1 MTTRQGSS
9 FAKPQHLGDN
19 DSHMATSTNKSPLP
33 VPEKILYEQP
43 LNERIRTFLRLE
55 YLFKQAAHHL
65 DCHSEW
71 DSRATLNC
79 ILDILAVFGNTN
91 LKSEVL
97 KELERHAANLKR
109 HERNPNIDHTHLHNL
124 LDKIMAHMDSMHQ
137 INGQI
142 AGELKN
148 SEFLLSIRQR
158 SAIPGGTCDFDLP
171 AFHYWLNQPAK
182 VCTRD
187 LAHWLGNFD
196 EIGQAIQL
204 ILSLTRDSTPM
215 KPTLAEGGIFQRTLD
230 PNLPF
235 QLVRV
240 ALPAGLPYY
249 AELSGGRHRFTT
261 RFLQFSIEGDRS
273 QQTDQDVEFDL
284 ACCVI

>member
-1 MTTRQGSS
+1 MTTRPGSS
-9 FAKPQHLGDN
+9 FAKPQQLGDN
-19 DSHMATSTNKSPLP
+19 ATHMATSTHKSPLP
-33 VPEKILYEQP
+33 VPEKLLYEQP

-65 DCHSEW
+65 ECDSEW

-124 LDKIMAHMDSMHQ
+124 LDRIMAHMDSMHQ

-142 AGELKN
+142 AGDLKN

-249 AELSGGRHRFTT
+249 AELSGGRHRFTA

-273 QQTDQDVEFDL
+273 QQTDQDVEFEL

>member
-1 MTTRQGSS
+1 MTTRPGGS
-9 FAKPQHLGDN
+9 FANPQLLGDN
-19 DSHMATSTNKSPLP
+19 ADHMLTTPNNSPHP
-33 VPEKILYEQP
+33 VPKKILYEQP
-43 LNERIRTFLRLE
+43 LNERVRTFLRLE

-65 DCHSEW
+65 GCDTEW
-71 DSRATLNC
+71 DSRATLTC
-79 ILDILAVFGNTN
+79 ILDILAIFGNTN

-97 KELERHAANLKR
+97 KELERHATNLKR
-109 HERNPNIDHTHLHNL
+109 HEQNPDIDHTHLHSL
-124 LDKIMAHMDSMHQ
+124 LDRITAHIDRMHQ

-142 AGELKN
+142 ASELKS

-171 AFHYWLNQPAK
+171 AFHYWLKQPAK
-182 VCTRD
+182 DRTRD
-187 LAHWLGNFD
+187 LGSWLGNFD
-196 EIGQAIQL
+196 EIGQSIQL

-215 KPTLAEGGIFQRTLD
+215 KPTLAQGGIFQRSLD

-235 QLVRV
+235 QLVRI

-249 AELSGGRHRFTT
+249 AELSGGRHRFTV
-261 RFLQFSIEGDRS
+261 RFLQFSIAGDRS

>member
-1 MTTRQGSS
+1 MTTRPGGS
-9 FAKPQHLGDN
+9 FANPQQLGDN
-19 DSHMATSTNKSPLP
+19 DDHMANTTDKSPLA
-33 VPEKILYEQP
+33 VPKKILYEQP
-43 LNERIRTFLRLE
+43 LNERVRTFLRLE

-65 DCHSEW
+65 SCDTEW
-71 DSRATLNC
+71 DSRATLTC
-79 ILDILAVFGNTN
+79 ILDILAIFGNTN

-97 KELERHAANLKR
+97 KELERHATNLKR
-109 HERNPNIDHTHLHNL
+109 HEQNPNIDHTHLHSL
-124 LDKIMAHMDSMHQ
+124 LDRITAHMDRMHQ

-142 AGELKN
+142 AGALKS

-171 AFHYWLNQPAK
+171 AFHYWLQQPAK
-182 VCTRD
+182 TRTHD
-187 LAHWLGNFD
+187 LACWLGNFD
-196 EIGQAIQL
+196 EIGQSIQL
-204 ILSLTRDSTPM
+204 ILSMTRDSTSM
-215 KPTLAEGGIFQRTLD
+215 KPTLAQGGVFQRSLD

-235 QLVRV
+235 QLVRI

-249 AELSGGRHRFTT
+249 AELSGGRHRFTA
-261 RFLQFSIEGDRS
+261 RFLQFSIAGDRS